1 MQPALLGKY
10 NRNKERQ
17 KGSGNINMGC
27 CEFELLELSQYQ
39 VVSKIKN
46 QYRTKNFR
54 DKIRCCQC
62 DAIIEHEFSKK
73 KFLGFTVRIKC
84 PGCGWRFEG

>member
-46 QYRTKNFR
+46 QHRTKNFR

-62 DAIIEHEFSKK
+62 DAIIEHEFLKK
-73 KFLGFTVRIKC
+73 NFLGFTVRMNC
-84 PGCGWRFEG
+84 PRCGWKFEG